1 MCDSQHM
8 ATTTNDEA
16 YPGEEVERVDVG
28 EETFLRVLG
37 EATGSLERAGIDYGL
52 MGGIAS
58 AVFGRPRWTF
68 DVDIFLR
75 PQDAGRAQEV
85 LAGAGFEPKPSQ
97 HNWLLKCVRDRVLV
111 DLIFTA
117 KGGIYLDEPMLSRIR
132 PVDYH
137 GLLLRV
143 VPPEDLIVMKAIA
156 SDQDT
161 PRYWHD
167 ALGIIA
173 ASELDW
179 DYLVQRAR
187 IGPRRVLSLLLH
199 AQADDM
205 IVPDRV
211 IRSIYQAVY
220 EEPAAEAPTRSQGNA
235 RQLAAHL
242 RERFA
247 EDPRLN
253 ELNIETAFEEDA
265 LVLRG
270 RVSTPERR
278 ETVADVAAELLP
290 GIPIVNEVVVV
301 RLAEDG
307 RSETVA

>member
-1 MCDSQHM
+1 VGQSANQDS
-8 ATTTNDEA
+8 

-37 EATGSLERAGIDYGL
+37 DATASLEEASIEYGL

-58 AVFGRPRWTF
+58 AVFGRPRWTL

-75 PQDAGRAQEV
+75 PQDAGKAQEV
-85 LAGAGFEPKPSQ
+85 LVRARFEPKPSQ
-97 HNWLLKCVRDRVLV
+97 HNWLLKCVKDRVLV

-117 KGGIYLDEPMLSRIR
+117 KGGIYLDDLMLSRIR
-132 PVDYH
+132 PVGYR
-137 GLLLRV
+137 GLSLRV
-143 VPPEDLIVMKAIA
+143 VPPEDLVVMKAIA
-156 SDQDT
+156 SDQDS

-205 IVPDRV
+205 IVPDGV
-211 IRSIYQAVY
+211 IRSIYSAVY
-220 EEPAAEAPTRSQGNA
+220 ENKEADGPPAPHADAPH
-235 RQLAAHL
+235 LKAHL

-247 EDPRLN
+247 EDPRVN
-253 ELNIETAFEEDA
+253 ELNIETAFEEGA

-278 ETVADVAAELLP
+278 EAVAAVAAELLP
-290 GIPIVNEVVVV
+290 GVAIANEVVVV

-307 RSETVA
+307 RTETVA